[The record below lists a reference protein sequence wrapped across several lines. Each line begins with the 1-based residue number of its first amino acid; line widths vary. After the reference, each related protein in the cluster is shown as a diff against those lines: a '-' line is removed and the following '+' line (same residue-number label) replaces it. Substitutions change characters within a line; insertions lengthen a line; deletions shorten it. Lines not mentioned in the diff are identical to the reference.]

1 MAIER
6 ALALPL
12 ALLLAS
18 WAMQAAALDRAG
30 AVDAA
35 KRQLNS
41 KCTGM
46 TPCTF
51 DAKPEDGK
59 WYVRVQFTKR
69 NSIEERAVP
78 YPGGH
83 AILIFDQTGKLVGRV
98 EGK

>member
-1 MAIER
+1 MVANR
-6 ALALPL
+6 ALALPM
-12 ALLLAS
+12 AVVLAS
-18 WAMQAAALDRAG
+18 WAMQAVALDRDG

-35 KRQLNS
+35 KRQLQS

-51 DAKPEDGK
+51 DAKPESGK
-59 WYVRVQFTKR
+59 WYVRIQFTKR
-69 NSIEERAVP
+69 DSLEERAVP

>member
-1 MAIER
+1 MVVER
-6 ALALPL
+6 AFALPV
-12 ALLLAS
+12 ALVLAS
-18 WAMQAAALDRAG
+18 WAMQASALDRDG

-35 KRQLNS
+35 KRQLKN

-51 DAKPEDGK
+51 DAKADSGK

-69 NSIEERAVP
+69 SSLEERAVP
-78 YPGGH
+78 YPGGN
-83 AILIFDQTGKLVGRV
+83 AILIFDQTGKLVGSI

>member
-1 MAIER
+1 MVADRAFAR
-6 ALALPL
+6 ALTLV
-12 ALLLAS
+12 LAS
-18 WAMQAAALDRAG
+18 WAMHAAALDRAG

-41 KCTGM
+41 RCTGM

-51 DAKPEDGK
+51 DAKPESGR
-59 WYVRVQFTKR
+59 WYVRVQFTQR
-69 NSIEERAVP
+69 SSLEERAVP

-83 AILIFDQTGKLVGRV
+83 AILIFDQTGRLVGRL

>member
-1 MAIER
+1 MVASR
-6 ALALPL
+6 AFALTV
-12 ALLLAS
+12 ALVLAS
-18 WAMQAAALDRAG
+18 WTMHAAALDKDG
-30 AVDAA
+30 AVEAA
-35 KRQLNS
+35 KRQVKS

-51 DAKPEDGK
+51 EAKAESGR

-69 NSIEERAVP
+69 DSLEERAVP

-83 AILIFDQTGKLVGRV
+83 AILIFDQTGRLVGRV

>member
-1 MAIER
+1 MVADR
-6 ALALPL
+6 ALAVAV
-12 ALLLAS
+12 ALVLAS
-18 WAMQAAALDRAG
+18 WAMHAVALDREG

-35 KRQLNS
+35 KRQVQS

-51 DAKPEDGK
+51 DAKPESGK

-69 NSIEERAVP
+69 NSLEERAVP

-83 AILIFDQTGKLVGRV
+83 AILIFDQTGRLVGRV